1 MTGFISFKSS
11 PDFVGKAELYIIWLT
26 KIDSFNNIFEVP
38 FVKYPWKE
46 DYLKGLV
53 PPISMPIIIGRLA
66 GKVKYPIY
74 NVVYRG

>member
-1 MTGFISFKSS
+1 MIGFITFEFS
-11 PDFVGKAELYIIWLT
+11 PDFVGKTELYIVWLT
-26 KIDSFNNIFEVP
+26 KIDSLNNVFEVS
-38 FVKYPWKE
+38 FVEYPWKE

-74 NVVYRG
+74 NVVYKG